1 MAQSKM
7 PKVQQNSET
16 SATQNRLGFNK
27 CLCKFIQ

>member
-16 SATQNRLGFNK
+16 SATQNRLGFQQM
-27 CLCKFIQ
+27 LV